1 MSPNMKHPP
10 SKTIGRKYWL
20 AKVWTT
26 PELHIENGEFC
37 FSPANFDPRNISLE
51 EARKIGK
58 FTTLFPPHSTK
69 FGAQVWRMA
78 HEAKIG
84 DIVFLES
91 LNRNLYAWGVIK
103 SEYQL
108 RSVKNPTREN
118 IIKTGIHQVG
128 VKWHEIKNG
137 KDAFRIGKGDNQ
149 LFREITARE
158 NLLPILKN
166 FIDAPLKSVPQQP
179 DKNAPQDIEYLE
191 GGKVLRSHLST
202 ERSSNAAKLA
212 KELARKRSKSGKLVC
227 EACKCI
233 PENDYKNTEAII
245 DIIEAHHVVPLA
257 KGQRNTKPEDF
268 CMLCPCCHR
277 AVHKLINI
285 NTEPKIALQIVIK
298 CNS

>member
-1 MSPNMKHPP
+1 MKHSP

-20 AKVWTT
+20 AKAMKF
-26 PELHIENGEFC
+26 HDIYFSKGEYG
-37 FSPANFDPRNISLE
+37 FSPANFNPENLSIEQARLAGRDNSLW
-51 EARKIGK
+51 KPWGI
-58 FTTLFPPHSTK
+58 LL
-69 FGAQVWRMA
+69 GAQIWRMA
-78 HEAKIG
+78 NEANIG
-84 DIVFLES
+84 DIIFLES
-91 LNRNLYAWGVIK
+91 ENKNIHAWGVITGPYTFRSPAK
-103 SEYQL
+103 ITKEYL
-108 RSVKNPTREN
+108 AKNE
-118 IIKTGIHQVG
+118 IHNLS
-128 VKWHEIKNG
+128 VKWHEVKNG
-137 KDAFRIGKGDNQ
+137 DNSFRSGRGDN
-149 LFREITARE
+149 LCFREITARE
-158 NLLPILKN
+158 NVLPILKK
-166 FIDAPLKSVPQQP
+166 FIDAPLTSVPQQP
-179 DKNAPQDIEYLE
+179 YKNAPQDIEYLE

-245 DIIEAHHVVPLA
+245 DIIEAHHVIPLA

-285 NTEPKIALQIVIK
+285 NTEPEIALQIVVK

>member
-1 MSPNMKHPP
+1 MKHPP

-20 AKVWTT
+20 AKAMKF
-26 PELHIENGEFC
+26 HDIYFSKGEYG
-37 FSPANFDPRNISLE
+37 FSPANFNPENLSIEQARLAGRDNSLW
-51 EARKIGK
+51 KPWGI
-58 FTTLFPPHSTK
+58 LL
-69 FGAQVWRMA
+69 GAQIWRMA
-78 HEAKIG
+78 NEANIG
-84 DIVFLES
+84 DIIFLES
-91 LNRNLYAWGVIK
+91 ENKNIHAWGVITGPYTFRSPAK
-103 SEYQL
+103 ITKEYL
-108 RSVKNPTREN
+108 AKNE
-118 IIKTGIHQVG
+118 IHNLS
-128 VKWHEIKNG
+128 VKWHEVKNG
-137 KDAFRIGKGDNQ
+137 DNSFRSGRGDN
-149 LFREITARE
+149 LCFREITARE
-158 NLLPILKN
+158 NVLPILKK

-212 KELARKRSKSGKLVC
+212 KELARKGSKSGKLVC

-245 DIIEAHHVVPLA
+245 DIIEAHHRIPLA
-257 KGQRNTKPEDF
+257 KGERNTKPEDF